1 MIEPTQLNRRQDD
14 AHLEAL
20 KTQIARC
27 LEREANLQAE
37 ERRERARQLG
47 IEWKIAVAAC
57 AAMQCWVCFFCDR
70 YGLNPRSSECLLATL
85 NCSSGGGEPI
95 VAQNKMP
102 KSVAEKIVI
111 AISLNLMTQM
121 PH

>member
-1 MIEPTQLNRRQDD
+1 MIEPTRLQRRQDD
-14 AHLEAL
+14 AHLKAL
-20 KTQIARC
+20 KTQVARC
-27 LEREANLQAE
+27 LEKDLNLKAE

>member
-1 MIEPTQLNRRQDD
+1 VNTTGP
-14 AHLEAL
+14 HAL
-20 KTQIARC
+20 QCGA
-27 LEREANLQAE
+27 
-37 ERRERARQLG
+37 G
-47 IEWKIAVAAC
+47 C
-57 AAMQCWVCFFCDR
+57 AFCDR

-85 NCSSGGGEPI
+85 NCSSTGGEPI

-111 AISLNLMTQM
+111 AISLKFMIQW